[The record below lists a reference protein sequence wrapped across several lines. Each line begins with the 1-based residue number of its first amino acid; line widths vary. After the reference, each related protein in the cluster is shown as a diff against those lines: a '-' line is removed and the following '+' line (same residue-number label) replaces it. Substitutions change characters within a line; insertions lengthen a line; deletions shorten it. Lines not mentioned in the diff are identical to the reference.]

1 MKLSQSAVVCIR
13 CQNHCK
19 FQYIYDTIVI
29 HSKMKDAGL
38 GYILLKK
45 KLVFSFQAVASALLL
60 LLLKIVSNFDIRK
73 SNL

>member
-1 MKLSQSAVVCIR
+1 
-13 CQNHCK
+13 
-19 FQYIYDTIVI
+19 
-29 HSKMKDAGL
+29 MKDAGL